1 MSIPWDWRRFS
12 KSTTPYSQFVT
23 LVVKDEAGR
32 RLTRTMRKTDNLQ
45 VLVDFYYNTMA
56 PVVERGSGVF
66 EYRGTQI
73 VFPRQQVPVE
83 FDMKD
88 GDVVDFV
95 PVVKP
100 HTLVTPVLK
109 ESCEESRSFACTVRR
124 TDELKGLMSFY
135 CSTARKFGAVFEL
148 DGRRLVGDETPADL
162 QLEDGASI
170 HVSEP

>member
-1 MSIPWDWRRFS
+1 MSIPWNRRTFS
-12 KSTTPYSQFVT
+12 KTSPYSQFVT

-32 RLTRTMRKTDNLQ
+32 RLTRTMGKTDNLQ
-45 VLVDFYYNTMA
+45 DLVDFYYSTMA

-73 VFPRQQVPVE
+73 VFPLQQKPVE

-109 ESCEESRSFACTVRR
+109 ERYEESRSFACTVRR

-135 CSTARKFGAVFEL
+135 RWTARKAGAVFEF

-162 QLEDGASI
+162 QLEDGAII
-170 HVSEP
+170 HVSPA